1 MTYEELRDYAMQ
13 CSLEHHL
20 CNVEELLDEGKTIT
34 DILAIIE
41 AGAGDD
47 PAILPHKY
55 SDIVVWEPYEYH
67 ERSSLLEAIE
77 DMRGV
82 KVHEFMQVLTKVNG
96 EEWATNYKEELDPVW
111 CVNEDGN
118 HTCVDCMDEVT
129 PEEVLGD
136 RTFGEPRCEGCY
148 DTYKYG
154 A

>member
-20 CNVEELLDEGKTIT
+20 CNVEELLDEGKTLT
-34 DILAIIE
+34 EILAMVE
-41 AGAGDD
+41 EHDNTD
-47 PAILPHKY
+47 V
-55 SDIVVWEPYEYH
+55 VVWEPYEHY
-67 ERSSLLEAIE
+67 EASSLLEAIE
-77 DMRGV
+77 DARGV